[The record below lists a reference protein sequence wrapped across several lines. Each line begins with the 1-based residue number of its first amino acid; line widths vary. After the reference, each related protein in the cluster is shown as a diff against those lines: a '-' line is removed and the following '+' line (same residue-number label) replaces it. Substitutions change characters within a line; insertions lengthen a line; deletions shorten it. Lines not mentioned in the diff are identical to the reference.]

1 MSLLTVLGGPGR
13 RGVVLMNQS
22 SWDHTLQGVR
32 PSPGPGRGAVSP
44 QSSRDKRAKRSL
56 PGSTVRR
63 EGSAISGLLYLVPAV
78 TAVLAVPVLGQP
90 VDAEILAGLAVTF
103 AGVVLVNRDAR
114 PVPAPAGRLPVAVAP
129 RG

>member
-1 MSLLTVLGGPGR
+1 MTPFSAVPRATSWNSSAQSMPIPSTSSPSAVSILTVLGGPGR

-63 EGSAISGLLYLVPAV
+63 EGSAISE
-78 TAVLAVPVLGQP
+78 LASEPLSQR
-90 VDAEILAGLAVTF
+90 LAGSADR
-103 AGVVLVNRDAR
+103 A
-114 PVPAPAGRLPVAVAP
+114 
-129 RG
+129 